1 MIERAKIRETL
12 PSILSSLYSIP
23 DVKLGSHIYKILQSL
38 RSTDSEE
45 ITVSAMNSI
54 VIYVNLKARIVV
66 KEAVTG
72 QISSLHIND
81 LKHGEILQE
90 VIKRNLGDEA
100 EPKGKC
106 ALLNYVQY
114 FPPRVDKK
122 LCTDLSKLDLL
133 QQKREA
139 AKLTLPIP
147 KIHCLFGGHFSES
160 RAVYLTGALEYVV
173 SCILKRSLE
182 AVRNSGRTIIVLK
195 DVESV
200 FEFLES

>member
-1 MIERAKIRETL
+1 MKA
-12 PSILSSLYSIP
+12 
-23 DVKLGSHIYKILQSL
+23 
-38 RSTDSEE
+38 
-45 ITVSAMNSI
+45 I

-81 LKHGEILQE
+81 IKHGEILQE

-114 FPPRVDKK
+114 FPPRDVGK
-122 LCTDLSKLDLL
+122 LSKTDLL

-200 FEFLES
+200 FEFLEN

>member
-1 MIERAKIRETL
+1 
-12 PSILSSLYSIP
+12 
-23 DVKLGSHIYKILQSL
+23 
-38 RSTDSEE
+38 
-45 ITVSAMNSI
+45 MNSI

-66 KEAVTG
+66 KEAVSG
-72 QISSLHIND
+72 QITSLHIND
-81 LKHGEILQE
+81 VKHGEILE
-90 VIKRNLGDEA
+90 ESIKRNLGDEA
-100 EPKGKC
+100 ESKGKR

-114 FPPRVDKK
+114 FPPRDAGK
-122 LCTDLSKLDLL
+122 LSKTDL

-200 FEFLES
+200 FEFLEN